1 MFVSN
6 LVRVNMIA
14 ALVEVEHLDGVPMD
28 VNVSNMG
35 VRVII

>member
-1 MFVSN
+1 MFVRN

-14 ALVEVEHLDGVPMD
+14 ALVQVENLDRVPMD